1 MLPEVGT
8 ITLKYTL
15 SPEVGT
21 AALKCS
27 FSLLFNEAVKNK
39 KNRTKYSVLLRHH
52 YNFYKCKCKKITN
65 LTAGILSLSSRR
77 LHAKLPLKQRAQH

>member
-27 FSLLFNEAVKNK
+27 FSLLFNEAVKFK
-39 KNRTKYSVLLRHH
+39 RTGQNTL
-52 YNFYKCKCKKITN
+52 FF
-65 LTAGILSLSSRR
+65 
-77 LHAKLPLKQRAQH
+77 